1 MIREQQ
7 ETVGDDGTR
16 QEKSEN
22 GRKRAE
28 DDGNRR
34 NELVAVGER

>member
-1 MIREQQ
+1 MVREQQ
-7 ETVGDDGTR
+7 GTVGDGGTR
-16 QEKSEN
+16 QEKSES

-28 DDGNRR
+28 DGGNRR